1 MPVGPH
7 LVKKCRQSTNYSSIF
22 LLCEEDMDIKVVST
36 SAAPAAIG
44 PYSQGIQAGGMT
56 FFSGQLG
63 LDPATGKLAEGGV
76 KAQAEQS
83 LRNIAALLASV
94 GATPSDIVKTTIFLV
109 DIADFAAVN
118 EVYGKF
124 FDGAYPARSCVAV
137 HQLPMNGLVEIEV
150 VVAK

>member
-1 MPVGPH
+1 
-7 LVKKCRQSTNYSSIF
+7 
-22 LLCEEDMDIKVVST
+22 MDIKVVST
-36 SAAPAAIG
+36 TAAPAAIG
-44 PYSQGIQAGGMT
+44 PYSQGIQAGGLT

-83 LRNIAALLASV
+83 LKNIAALLAAV
-94 GATPSDIVKTTIFLV
+94 GATASDIVKTTIFLV
-109 DIADFAAVN
+109 DIADFSAVN

-124 FDGAYPARSCVAV
+124 FDGTYPARSCVAV
-137 HQLPMNGLVEIEV
+137 HQLPMNALVEIEV

>member
-1 MPVGPH
+1 
-7 LVKKCRQSTNYSSIF
+7 
-22 LLCEEDMDIKVVST
+22 MDIKVVST
-36 SAAPAAIG
+36 TAAPAAIG

-83 LRNIAALLASV
+83 LKNIAALLAAV
-94 GATPSDIVKTTIFLV
+94 GATSSDIVKTTIFLV
-109 DIADFAAVN
+109 DIADFSAVN

-124 FDGAYPARSCVAV
+124 FDGTYPARSCVAV
-137 HQLPMNGLVEIEV
+137 HQLPMNALVEIEV

>member
-1 MPVGPH
+1 MSVGPH
-7 LVKKCRQSTNYSSIF
+7 LAKKCRQSTNYSSIF

>member
-1 MPVGPH
+1 
-7 LVKKCRQSTNYSSIF
+7 
-22 LLCEEDMDIKVVST
+22 MDIKVVST

-118 EVYGKF
+118 EVDVKF

>member
-1 MPVGPH
+1 
-7 LVKKCRQSTNYSSIF
+7 
-22 LLCEEDMDIKVVST
+22 MDIKVVST

-94 GATPSDIVKTTIFLV
+94 GATPSDIVKTTIILE

>member
-1 MPVGPH
+1 
-7 LVKKCRQSTNYSSIF
+7 
-22 LLCEEDMDIKVVST
+22 MDIKVVST

-124 FDGAYPARSCVAV
+124 FDGAYPTRSCVAV

>member
-1 MPVGPH
+1 
-7 LVKKCRQSTNYSSIF
+7 
-22 LLCEEDMDIKVVST
+22 MDISVVST
-36 SAAPAAIG
+36 TAAPAAIG

-76 KAQAEQS
+76 KAQAAQS
-83 LRNIAALLASV
+83 LKNIAALLEAV
-94 GATPSDIVKTTIFLV
+94 GAEKSDIVKTTIFLV
-109 DIADFAAVN
+109 DMADFAAVN
-118 EVYGKF
+118 EVYGSF
-124 FDGAYPARSCVAV
+124 FDGTFPARSCVAV